1 MSFNNGNISAPV
13 SIRDLQV
20 CFSNSSTDL
29 GTLCLA
35 SNINKWARYKPIRYN
50 KVGVIT
56 EAERRSVNYGLYI
69 KPQANDDIYL
79 VGIVRACLFNPNGN
93 YWVYQQPRGA
103 NWNEPYRL
111 SDFAK
116 NPNDSG
122 QTINIA
128 GYQSVANPPFTT
140 ELVGAANLYSH
151 TTYQYEINIAEKD
164 TISFIAYD
172 LGDAQIALT
181 EIMSSILVYNDYR
194 IVVDIYDTDPITT
207 SSQIPIPIY
216 TFAGD
221 ALTSTNRQSQVSIST
236 ATLGTGTF
244 YALVGIMR
252 VSNGNRVSG
261 TAFIAP
267 QSTEQI
273 IAQRTACY
281 FKLYMQ
287 NYLTMRF
294 EVTQVTCSSN
304 SGWFTKDGSTYV
316 STRYINGVLIVHMR
330 VSRTSNTY
338 YFATGTATIP
348 PGGYR
353 MQIYVIPYRWS
364 GNYEAVPVNSSR
376 QRISSGYVQIPS
388 STSTTTQWVD
398 IYAQFE
404 FTGSSATGVENILN
418 DGYNTF
424 ALLAKINGTE
434 QRDCGSFTIK
444 RS

>member
-20 CFSNSSTDL
+20 CFFNSSTDL

-35 SNINKWARYKPIRYN
+35 SNINKWARYKPVRYN

-69 KPQANDDIYL
+69 KPQANDQIYL
-79 VGIVRACLFNPNGN
+79 AGIVRDCLYSPSSN
-93 YWVYQQPRGA
+93 YWVYQAPRGA

-122 QTINIA
+122 QTINIS

-172 LGDAQIALT
+172 MGDAQIALT

-194 IVVDIYDTDPITT
+194 IVVDIYDTEPITT
-207 SSQIPIPIY
+207 SSQLPTPIY
-216 TFAGD
+216 TFGGD

-267 QSTEQI
+267 KSTEQI
-273 IAQRTACY
+273 IAQRTSCY
-281 FKLYMQ
+281 FKLYIQ
-287 NYLTMRF
+287 NYLKMRF
-294 EVTQVTCSSN
+294 EITQVTSSN
-304 SGWFTKDGSTYV
+304 YSGWFTQDGNTYV
-316 STRYINGVLIVHMR
+316 STQYITGTLYVHMR
-330 VSRTSNTY
+330 VSRTTNTY
-338 YFATGTATIP
+338 YFAKGTSTIP
-348 PGGYR
+348 SGGYR
-353 MQIYVIPYRWS
+353 MQIFAIPYRWS
-364 GNYEAVPVNSSR
+364 GNYEATPANSNR
-376 QRISSGYVQIPS
+376 QIISQGYVQIPYS
-388 STSTTTQWVD
+388 SSTTTQWED
-398 IYAQFE
+398 IYAQFQ
-404 FTGSSATGVENILN
+404 FTGGSTNVESILN

-424 ALLAKINGTE
+424 ALQAMINGTE